1 MVEAPTSME
10 PRGGSQMLQIAPVNK
25 ANALGLFRQA
35 ELLTHVDIVLQGYIE
50 EAERIAQVSHPHI

>member
-1 MVEAPTSME
+1 
-10 PRGGSQMLQIAPVNK
+10 MLQIAPVNK

-50 EAERIAQVSHPHI
+50 EAERIAQVSHLHI